1 MPTITPMPFT
11 HITRNTGSRPWPLLC
26 RSGLPL
32 GKQLARR
39 LPRR

>member
-1 MPTITPMPFT
+1 MPAITPMPFT
-11 HITRNTGSRPWPLLC
+11 DTPRNPERQPWPLLC